1 MTTSTLTWKGTYQE
15 YLTEAEQLNNAQ
27 LIAYHFA
34 NTDWTKESIAA
45 LCGNCHHESILNPQM
60 SEFGYTWEDNR
71 GYGLVQWTPRSKY
84 WDWATAN
91 GLDPYSGDSQLARI
105 DYEVNNN
112 IQWIADGYNRR
123 YSTGVDKYDI
133 TFAEFRANTQG
144 YTVEQLTEAFMWN
157 YEGPSFSAGSD
168 SLSDRQAFA
177 AKCLSTLDWTG
188 TGGTVTP
195 SKGHVQTVA
204 AQTQYQY
211 EKAGSLINMAY
222 VLVKSGDSLSKI
234 AKEHGVDINSIKKV
248 KYEEI
253 PNKNNIAVGDVVI
266 VPTSKVVIAQKTAAA
281 KPAAP
286 QPVYYTIKSGD
297 SLSKVAMLYVTS
309 VAKLQALNNI
319 KNPNL
324 IKVGQKL
331 RVK

>member
-1 MTTSTLTWKGTYQE
+1 MPTTTLTWKGTYQE
-15 YLTEAEQLNNAQ
+15 YLTEADQLNNAQ

-105 DYEVNNN
+105 DYEVNQN

-144 YTVEQLTEAFMWN
+144 YTVDQLTEAFMWN
-157 YEGPSFSAGSD
+157 YEGPAFSSGND
-168 SLSDRQAFA
+168 SLADRQAFA
-177 AKCLSTLDWTG
+177 AQCLSTLDWTG
-188 TGGTVTP
+188 TGGTPTP
-195 SKGHVQTVA
+195 SNRHVQTVA
-204 AQTQYQY
+204 TSAQYQY
-211 EKAGSLINMAY
+211 EKAGTLGNMTY
-222 VLVKSGDSLSKI
+222 YEVKSGDSLSSI
-234 AKEHGVDINSIKKV
+234 AKKYGVDMGTIFNV
-248 KYEEI
+248 EVTPI
-253 PNKNNIAVGDVVI
+253 PNKNNLKVGQVLI
-266 VPTSKVVIAQKTAAA
+266 VPKATIKDTAKTVTVKAL
-281 KPAAP
+281 
-286 QPVYYTIKSGD
+286 PVYYTVKSGD
-297 SLSKVAMLYVTS
+297 NLSHIAATYKTTA
-309 VAKLQALNNI
+309 AKLQALNNI

>member
-1 MTTSTLTWKGTYQE
+1 MTTSTLTWKGAYQE
-15 YLTEAEQLNNAQ
+15 YLSEADQLNNAQ
-27 LIAYHFA
+27 LVAYHFA

-45 LCGNCHHESILNPQM
+45 LCGNMHHEAIMNPQM

-105 DYEVNNN
+105 DYEVNQN
-112 IQWIADGYNRR
+112 IQWLADGYNRR

-133 TFAEFRANTQG
+133 TFAEFRANTLG

-157 YEGPSFSAGSD
+157 YEGPAFSSGND
-168 SLSDRQAFA
+168 SLADRQAFA
-177 AKCLSTLDWTG
+177 AQCLSTLDWTG
-188 TGGTVTP
+188 SGTGGTVTP
-195 SKGHVQTVA
+195 SDRHVQTVA
-204 AQTQYQY
+204 KPAQYQY

-253 PNKNNIAVGDVVI
+253 PNKNNISVGDVVI
-266 VPTSKVVIAQKTAAA
+266 VPTSKVVIAQKTTA
-281 KPAAP
+281 
-286 QPVYYTIKSGD
+286 PVYVTVKSGD
-297 SLSKVAMLYVTS
+297 SLTLLAQKYNTTL
-309 VAKLQALNNI
+309 AKIQAWNNI

-324 IKVGQKL
+324 IRIGQKL